1 MFFQINGQDEV
12 VRMENE
18 HSGSGDVVMKLK
30 LENQQLQE
38 ESTLAQNLSES
49 RQKQLNTL
57 NERIEELNS
66 KYQEVVFF
74 MHFIIMIGRES

>member
-1 MFFQINGQDEV
+1 
-12 VRMENE
+12 MENE

-30 LENQQLQE
+30 LEKQQLQE

>member
-1 MFFQINGQDEV
+1 
-12 VRMENE
+12 
-18 HSGSGDVVMKLK
+18 MKLK

-49 RQKQLNTL
+49 RQKQLNAL

-66 KYQEVVFF
+66 KYQEVV
-74 MHFIIMIGRES
+74 ISRIS

>member
-1 MFFQINGQDEV
+1 
-12 VRMENE
+12 MENE

-49 RQKQLNTL
+49 RQKQLNIL

>member
-1 MFFQINGQDEV
+1 
-12 VRMENE
+12 MESE

-49 RQKQLNTL
+49 RQKQLNSL
-57 NERIEELNS
+57 NDRIDELNS
-66 KYQEVVFF
+66 KYQEVITLTVYLRN
-74 MHFIIMIGRES
+74 IGRES

>member
-66 KYQEVVFF
+66 KYQEVV
-74 MHFIIMIGRES
+74 ISSIS